1 MPDKRSYTLE
11 LLGIAAAPTAI
22 SLDGKAVSDSSYS
35 YDEASQTLTV
45 TLADVA
51 CASSVTLR
59 VEAPSAAPV
68 SREAQTF
75 TDTYAPYADAT
86 QTKGYWITGTAVPGG
101 TQQLEP
107 YPDGTYRFH
116 GSLSAGTLRIMNT
129 ATESSATR
137 YTAPRYTDV
146 SLIGSAVTKS
156 VTPTQAAKDG
166 AEWIVPFTENRY
178 RFTLNPSK
186 MTLTG
191 ELFVPWGE
199 LYIAGGCIAPKQTDK
214 WHVEMAIPFTRS
226 VTNPNVWTWTGEL
239 KAYSGNE
246 QPRRFKLLAQKDWS
260 PRSLHPYTQDEPL
273 VTSTRAS
280 ERDGDDKWAISDD
293 GWYRITV
300 DVFRE
305 TIAAIYL
312 GKDYD
317 PDSVTSPL
325 VQEGQEEGSAF
336 FTLFGTSVTA
346 PTEKGIYI
354 HQGRKILVR

>member
-1 MPDKRSYTLE
+1 MDSPLHREPLPLHPQSLE
-11 LLGIAAAPTAI
+11 
-22 SLDGKAVSDSSYS
+22 D
-35 YDEASQTLTV
+35 
-45 TLADVA
+45 
-51 CASSVTLR
+51 
-59 VEAPSAAPV
+59 
-68 SREAQTF
+68 
-75 TDTYAPYADAT
+75 DA
-86 QTKGYWITGTAVPGG
+86 
-101 TQQLEP
+101 
-107 YPDGTYRFH
+107 
-116 GSLSAGTLRIMNT
+116 
-129 ATESSATR
+129 
-137 YTAPRYTDV
+137 
-146 SLIGSAVTKS
+146 
-156 VTPTQAAKDG
+156 
-166 AEWIVPFTENRY
+166 
-178 RFTLNPSK
+178 
-186 MTLTG
+186 TG

-293 GWYRITV
+293 GWYCITV

-305 TIAAIYL
+305 TIAATYL

-325 VQEGQEEGSAF
+325 VQEGQEDGSAF